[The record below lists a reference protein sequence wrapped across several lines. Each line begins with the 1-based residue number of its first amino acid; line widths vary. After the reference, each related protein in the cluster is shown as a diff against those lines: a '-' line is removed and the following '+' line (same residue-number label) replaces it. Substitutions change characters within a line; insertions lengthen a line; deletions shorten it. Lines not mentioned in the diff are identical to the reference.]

1 MEKIDWFVII
11 SDLQRHKIS
20 MSRLAKFFNVS
31 ERTIANW
38 KCVNEPKFSTGYRL
52 IELWKNTTGQTETPK
67 IKKRGVNYD

>member
-20 MSRLAKFFNVS
+20 MSRLAKIFNVS

-38 KCVNEPKFSTGYRL
+38 KCVNEPKFSTGEGI

-67 IKKRGVNYD
+67 IKKRGVKT